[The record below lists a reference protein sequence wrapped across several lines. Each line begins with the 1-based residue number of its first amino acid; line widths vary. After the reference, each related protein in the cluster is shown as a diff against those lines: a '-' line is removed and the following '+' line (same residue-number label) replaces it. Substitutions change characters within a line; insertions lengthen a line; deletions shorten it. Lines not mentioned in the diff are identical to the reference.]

1 MSIQIDKMITTK
13 KEKDRE
19 SASLS
24 YLILFL
30 LIFGLHLV
38 AKEGQQDDS
47 WFAMVSADYTLGG
60 FLLYRYQLWTSRLL
74 IEGALVLLA
83 SHSFWIWRLLDSL
96 VMLLGIY
103 AMTELCGLKKNRKSL
118 GLLFFLCLLIPM
130 EILRSAG
137 WIATSLNYLW
147 PCCLGMYGLLPI
159 KRFWEEKTF
168 RTWEYVTFTAAI
180 IFSANMEQTVALLL
194 GFYGLFV
201 VAYIYRKKW
210 IQKESKIALPGY
222 AVVIL
227 VLLIASIVFV
237 MTCPGNAN
245 RSLEETMTWFPQ
257 YPDYGL
263 GDKLAIGYLSTMS
276 YYVAG
281 LHSQMILLAFATVL
295 MMALWE
301 QKKKVGGIIA
311 GMTCTALFLLGP
323 VVRET
328 FLIQIFGNY
337 RGYYELLGNEYLSKH
352 DLCPHTSGLVFLEGF
367 LFAVLLAVLVW
378 ELYCLYGKTGKMA
391 ICGIALLAG
400 LLSRLMVGFSPTVYA
415 SGYRTTMF
423 LTVILIMISARI
435 IADMQERKYKIGSL
449 LAVAGILALTLFLKI
464 G

>member
-1 MSIQIDKMITTK
+1 
-13 KEKDRE
+13 
-19 SASLS
+19 
-24 YLILFL
+24 
-30 LIFGLHLV
+30 
-38 AKEGQQDDS
+38 
-47 WFAMVSADYTLGG
+47 
-60 FLLYRYQLWTSRLL
+60 
-74 IEGALVLLA
+74 
-83 SHSFWIWRLLDSL
+83 
-96 VMLLGIY
+96 
-103 AMTELCGLKKNRKSL
+103 
-118 GLLFFLCLLIPM
+118 
-130 EILRSAG
+130 
-137 WIATSLNYLW
+137 
-147 PCCLGMYGLLPI
+147 
-159 KRFWEEKTF
+159 
-168 RTWEYVTFTAAI
+168 
-180 IFSANMEQTVALLL
+180 
-194 GFYGLFV
+194 
-201 VAYIYRKKW
+201 
-210 IQKESKIALPGY
+210 
-222 AVVIL
+222 
-227 VLLIASIVFV
+227 
-237 MTCPGNAN
+237 
-245 RSLEETMTWFPQ
+245 
-257 YPDYGL
+257 
-263 GDKLAIGYLSTMS
+263 
-276 YYVAG
+276 
-281 LHSQMILLAFATVL
+281 MILLAFATVL